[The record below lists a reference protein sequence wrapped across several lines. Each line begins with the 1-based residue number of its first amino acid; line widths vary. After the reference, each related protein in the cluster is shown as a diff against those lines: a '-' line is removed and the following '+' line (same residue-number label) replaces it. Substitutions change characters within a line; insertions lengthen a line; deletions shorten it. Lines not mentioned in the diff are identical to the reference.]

1 MDLGIVVMIT
11 IIGITIV
18 VIGSVMFYGLKHDPH
33 MDVRS
38 PESSRSV
45 QILQAQNIAAMK
57 KLEAM
62 QTQAQLATETAT
74 DTPTDTPQVSASVL
88 GSDEEKAAR
97 KAAALARKAAKQQ
110 QVAE

>member
-11 IIGITIV
+11 IIGITIL
-18 VIGSVMFYGLKHDPH
+18 VIGLVMFYGLKHDPH

-45 QILQAQNIAAMK
+45 QLLQAQNVAAMK

-74 DTPTDTPQVSASVL
+74 DKPLAGASAL

>member
-1 MDLGIVVMIT
+1 MDLGLLVMAI
-11 IIGITIV
+11 IIGITIA
-18 VIGSVMFYGLKHDPH
+18 VIASVMFYGLKHDPH

-45 QILQAQNIAAMK
+45 QILQTQNAAAMK
-57 KLEAM
+57 KLAEM
-62 QTQAQLATETAT
+62 QMATVSATEVTTDATASGG
-74 DTPTDTPQVSASVL
+74 SAL

-110 QVAE
+110 VTE